1 MRLLWVFLFVLGS
14 CSVSAQPPLVSN
26 PNNLITLTVTVTTP
40 QGRIVGGLTKEDLT
54 IVDEK
59 LTRPIRFFG
68 AVDEPLD
75 VGILVDT
82 SESMNMPAVRRIAGR
97 DQIIESLSTF
107 IQLSN
112 QKNDYFLMSFGSQLH
127 LISDWTTD
135 LRPLL
140 GRIPVAHDKTN
151 TSFYDALWA
160 AVEKVKTGRNRTRV
174 VLVVS
179 DGIDNGSRH
188 KLNDVRDF
196 LKANDVLVYSLAV
209 TGYSAGPGSLSGM
222 PAPIANIVNAR
233 ITSGGRQAL
242 INFAE
247 ITGGLALFVDE
258 TTQMNLMANRIATE
272 LRHQYRVEFE
282 SDSLKPGK
290 WRRLKA
296 MIKPRANSTEEFK
309 KLRLRTRQGYYS
321 GADRIK
327 RD

>member
-1 MRLLWVFLFVLGS
+1 M
-14 CSVSAQPPLVSN
+14 N
-26 PNNLITLTVTVTTP
+26 TP
-40 QGRIVGGLTKEDLT
+40 E
-54 IVDEK
+54 
-59 LTRPIRFFG
+59 
-68 AVDEPLD
+68 A
-75 VGILVDT
+75 
-82 SESMNMPAVRRIAGR
+82 RRIAGR

-112 QKNDYFLMSFGSQLH
+112 QKNDYFLMSFGSKLH
-127 LISDWTTD
+127 LLSDWTSD
-135 LRPLL
+135 VGPLL

-160 AVEKVKTGRNRTRV
+160 AVEKVKTGRNRKRV

-179 DGIDNGSRH
+179 DGVDNGSRH

-209 TGYSAGPGSLSGM
+209 MGHDTGSASLSGM
-222 PAPIANIVNAR
+222 PAHIANIINAR
-233 ITSGGRQAL
+233 IASGGKQAL
-242 INFAE
+242 IDFAE

-258 TTQMNLMANRIATE
+258 AKQMNWMANRIATE

-282 SDSLKPGK
+282 TDSLKPGK

-296 MIKPRANSTEEFK
+296 TIKPRATSTGEFK
-309 KLRLRTRQGYYS
+309 RLKLRTRQGYYS
-321 GADRIK
+321 SADRIK